1 LSLST
6 LRASISVLIPAAGR
20 GERYGG
26 STPKQLAA
34 VCGQPLLR
42 WTIRRFLDA
51 GSTSITV
58 AVPRDL
64 VSEAR
69 TRILDDPHVRWI
81 AGGASRQQS
90 VEACLLASPGA
101 DDDLVVV
108 HDGARP
114 VVSQEDFRRVVE
126 AALEADGA
134 VLGRM
139 VSDTLKEVVE
149 GVVVRTLQ
157 RSRLFR
163 AETPQVFRRSL
174 LERALDLS
182 REEGFEGTDEAS
194 LVERLPA
201 VTIRAVEALGPNPK
215 LTVAAD
221 LPLIE
226 TLLSRPALVES
237 KS

>member
-1 LSLST
+1 M
-6 LRASISVLIPAAGR
+6 
-20 GERYGG
+20 
-26 STPKQLAA
+26 
-34 VCGQPLLR
+34 R
-42 WTIRRFLDA
+42 WTIRRFLDV

-58 AVPRDL
+58 AVPQDL
-64 VSEAR
+64 VAEAPS
-69 TRILDDPHVRWI
+69 RILDDPLVQWV
-81 AGGASRQQS
+81 AGGSTRQQS
-90 VEACLLASPGA
+90 VEACLWASSGT

-114 VVSQEDFRRVVE
+114 VVSQEDLRRVVQ

-134 VLGRM
+134 VLGRR
-139 VSDTLKEVVE
+139 VSDTLKEVVD
-149 GVVVRTLQ
+149 GVIARTIQ

-174 LERALDLS
+174 LERALELS

-194 LVERLPA
+194 LVERLPS
-201 VTIRAVEALGPNPK
+201 VTIRAVEAMGPNPK

-237 KS
+237 KG

>member
-1 LSLST
+1 
-6 LRASISVLIPAAGR
+6 
-20 GERYGG
+20 
-26 STPKQLAA
+26 
-34 VCGQPLLR
+34 LR
-42 WTIRRFLDA
+42 WTIRRFLDV

-58 AVPRDL
+58 AVPQDL
-64 VSEAR
+64 VAEAPS
-69 TRILDDPHVRWI
+69 RILDDPLVQWV
-81 AGGASRQQS
+81 AGGSTRQQS
-90 VEACLLASPGA
+90 VEACLWASSGT

-114 VVSQEDFRRVVE
+114 VVSQEDLRRVVQ

-134 VLGRM
+134 VLGRR
-139 VSDTLKEVVE
+139 VSDTLKEVVD
-149 GVVVRTLQ
+149 GVIARTIQ

-174 LERALDLS
+174 LERALELS

-194 LVERLPA
+194 LVERLPS
-201 VTIRAVEALGPNPK
+201 VTIRAVEAMGPNPK

-237 KS
+237 KG

>member
-1 LSLST
+1 
-6 LRASISVLIPAAGR
+6 
-20 GERYGG
+20 
-26 STPKQLAA
+26 
-34 VCGQPLLR
+34 LR
-42 WTIRRFLDA
+42 WTIRRFLDV

-58 AVPRDL
+58 AVPQDL
-64 VSEAR
+64 VAEAPS
-69 TRILDDPHVRWI
+69 RILDDPLVQWV
-81 AGGASRQQS
+81 AGGSTRQQS
-90 VEACLLASPGA
+90 VEACLWASSGT

-114 VVSQEDFRRVVE
+114 VVSQEDLRRVVQ

-134 VLGRM
+134 VLGRR
-139 VSDTLKEVVE
+139 VSDTLKEVVD
-149 GVVVRTLQ
+149 GVVARTIQ

-174 LERALDLS
+174 LERALELS

-194 LVERLPA
+194 LVERLPS
-201 VTIRAVEALGPNPK
+201 VTIRAVEAMGPNPK

-237 KS
+237 KG